1 MGDYEDNILQ
11 DLMDSP
17 GELYDIPE
25 LQDNKFDVEDYLK
38 GEIDYA

>member
-11 DLMDSP
+11 DIMDSP
-17 GELYDIPE
+17 AELYDIPE
-25 LQDNKFDVEDYLK
+25 LQDIKFDVEDYLK